1 MDIFMK
7 NQDCPGDPLF
17 DPSFFW
23 YQGSETTPPCEEG
36 NYLFNLRCSSYDFD
50 ESLKNEY

>member
-1 MDIFMK
+1 MK

-23 YQGSETTPPCEEG
+23 YQGSESTPPCEEG
-36 NYLFNLRCSSYDFD
+36 VHHIILMNP
-50 ESLKNEY
+50 